1 MLTKNSNHESKYWD
15 YNELFRLMIQK
26 GVYPYEFMDGWKN
39 FEESKLS
46 PKNAF
51 YSKLSMKGISDN
63 DYNITQQVWN
73 TVEKKT
79 CHHDTYLKIDVY
91 QFADVF
97 ETFWNMCL
105 KKYNLDLAH
114 AYTALELAR

>member
-15 YNELFRLMIQK
+15 YNETFRLMIRK

-46 PKNAF
+46 LKNAF

-63 DYNITQQVWN
+63 D
-73 TVEKKT
+73 
-79 CHHDTYLKIDVY
+79 
-91 QFADVF
+91 
-97 ETFWNMCL
+97 
-105 KKYNLDLAH
+105 
-114 AYTALELAR
+114 